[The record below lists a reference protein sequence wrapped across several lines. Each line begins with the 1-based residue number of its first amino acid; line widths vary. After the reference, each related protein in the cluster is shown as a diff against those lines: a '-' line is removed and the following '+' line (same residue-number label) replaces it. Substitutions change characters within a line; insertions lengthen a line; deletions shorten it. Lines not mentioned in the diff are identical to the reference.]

1 MSDNNNNL
9 KVMVAIVG
17 FIIVIYFANVR
28 IKNIKQNKDKA
39 TIENATKILDFYKG
53 DFTNEQK
60 NEFIKLYRQNIN
72 TDLHKKLFYALKK
85 LEENSMD
92 GGGFTELTAEEK
104 DAIKYLYDNV
114 ITIVK
119 GK

>member
-17 FIIVIYFANVR
+17 FVIVIYFANVT

-39 TIENATKILDFYKG
+39 TIENATKIVDFYKG

-60 NEFIKLYRQNIN
+60 KQFIALYRQNID

-85 LEENSMD
+85 LEKNSMD

-104 DAIKYLYDNV
+104 DALKYLYDNV
-114 ITIVK
+114 ISIVK
-119 GK
+119 KK

>member
-17 FIIVIYFANVR
+17 FVIVIYFANVT
-28 IKNIKQNKDKA
+28 IKNIKKNKEKA
-39 TIENATKILDFYKG
+39 TIENATKILGFYKG
-53 DFTNEQK
+53 DFTDKQK

-72 TDLHKKLFYALKK
+72 TDLHKKLFYTLKK
-85 LEENSMD
+85 VEQNSLE
-92 GGGFTELTAEEK
+92 GGGFTELTAEDRENL
-104 DAIKYLYDNV
+104 KYLYDNV

-119 GK
+119 KM

>member
-39 TIENATKILDFYKG
+39 TIENAK
-53 DFTNEQK
+53 
-60 NEFIKLYRQNIN
+60 
-72 TDLHKKLFYALKK
+72 
-85 LEENSMD
+85 
-92 GGGFTELTAEEK
+92 
-104 DAIKYLYDNV
+104 KYLIFLKEILLMNKKMNLYNY
-114 ITIVK
+114 I
-119 GK
+119 GKI